1 MKKNLD
7 EITILLEKNNINLLD
22 SVRKRDIHDQD
33 IQSERG
39 HALMETVLKPRDILI
54 EYCALNHMVARKES
68 FSSLYSDS
76 NIPIHM
82 GDDS

>member
-1 MKKNLD
+1 MTL
-7 EITILLEKNNINLLD
+7 ILERNNINLLD
-22 SVRKRDIHDQD
+22 SVRKRDNHDRD
-33 IQSERG
+33 IQLERG
-39 HALMETVLKPRDILI
+39 HALMETVSKPRYILI
-54 EYCALNHMVARKES
+54 EYGALNHIMARKES